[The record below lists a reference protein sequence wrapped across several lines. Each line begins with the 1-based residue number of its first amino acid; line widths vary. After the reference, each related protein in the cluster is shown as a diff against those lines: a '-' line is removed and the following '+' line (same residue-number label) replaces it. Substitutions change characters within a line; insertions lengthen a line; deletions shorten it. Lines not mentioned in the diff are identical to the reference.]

1 MSKKIEC
8 EAYPNSPLVEVIF
21 EIKFPGEP
29 VVECRRDIFYDLVRE
44 NYPKVLVPSTKEGSF
59 VALEPYR
66 FEKEDGSS
74 GVMLSINKL
83 SYYSRNYQGFK
94 SFRKESLSLI
104 GKFRKAYPK
113 INRLSRTGFRY
124 VNIIPFT
131 REEGVIPIES
141 FLNIGLKVPSVIP
154 EKYNNISIGFVVD
167 SDGGSVTTRIETMTN
182 ADQIGE
188 AMLLDIDYAKE
199 RNLAIGS
206 VNKYIDESHKS
217 ARQLF
222 EGWITDNY
230 RMFLKGETV

>member
-1 MSKKIEC
+1 MSKKIES
-8 EAYPNSPLVEVIF
+8 EIYPNSPLIEVIF

-29 VVECRRDIFYDLVRE
+29 VVECRRDIFYELVRGD
-44 NYPKVLVPSTKEGSF
+44 YPKVLVPSTKEGSF

-74 GVMLSINKL
+74 GVMLAINKL
-83 SYYSRNYQGFK
+83 SYYSRKYPGFK
-94 SFRKESLSLI
+94 NFRKESLSLI
-104 GKFRKAYPK
+104 SKFRKAYPK
-113 INRLSRTGFRY
+113 INKLSRTGFRY

-131 REEGVIPIES
+131 REEGLIPIEN
-141 FLNIGLKVPSVIP
+141 FLNVGLKMPGVIP

-167 SDGGSVTTRIETMTN
+167 SDGGSVTTRIETMTT
-182 ADQIGE
+182 ADQTGE

-206 VNKYIDESHKS
+206 VSKYIDESHKC

-222 EGWITDNY
+222 EDLITGNY
-230 RMFLKGETV
+230 RMFLRGETL